1 MFATTN
7 QMMSD
12 PAYKA
17 AIRAFAMENE
27 QLVQKLGVQEEAL
40 DDLFVDDDVEKE
52 ADSEIDQVMS
62 EVLGQKFA
70 KLGAIQKPVQQENV
84 EDETFNEAKARLA
97 NM

>member
-1 MFATTN
+1 
-7 QMMSD
+7 
-12 PAYKA
+12 
-17 AIRAFAMENE
+17 
-27 QLVQKLGVQEEAL
+27 
-40 DDLFVDDDVEKE
+40 
-52 ADSEIDQVMS
+52 MS

>member
-1 MFATTN
+1 
-7 QMMSD
+7 MMSD

-52 ADSEIDQVMS
+52 ADSEID
-62 EVLGQKFA
+62 
-70 KLGAIQKPVQQENV
+70 
-84 EDETFNEAKARLA
+84 
-97 NM
+97 